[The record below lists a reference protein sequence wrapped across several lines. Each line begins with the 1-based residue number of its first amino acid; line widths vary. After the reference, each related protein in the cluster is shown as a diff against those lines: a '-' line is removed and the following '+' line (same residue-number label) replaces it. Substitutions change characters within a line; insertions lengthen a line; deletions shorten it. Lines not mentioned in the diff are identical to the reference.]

1 MLRSA
6 IVCGVLLIIAPVAVA
21 QDMPLTMF
29 LLDGESWKPSKSDI
43 AMPVRPVIAPA
54 VVPSPT
60 ASGLAPDGRTLYVG
74 SSEGRYVWAFRV
86 NAEGKAGLGD
96 RYARLWAAKGQEHQP
111 VTALTFD
118 SRNCLYA
125 ATPGGLQAFDPTGRL
140 CGVIAVPSK
149 KKLTGLMWTGPDL
162 DVLVAEFEKGE
173 ERFARK
179 MNARGI
185 K

>member
-1 MLRSA
+1 MKQSICAL
-6 IVCGVLLIIAPVAVA
+6 GVLLLAAPAAVA

-29 LLDGESWKPSKSDI
+29 LLDGEGWKTSSVVVAVGTAKLT
-43 AMPVRPVIAPA
+43 APA

-60 ASGLAPDGRTLYVG
+60 VSRLAPNGSILYVG

-86 NAEGKAGLGD
+86 DADGKPGLGD
-96 RYARLWAAKGQEHQP
+96 RYARLWTAKGQEHQP
-111 VTALTFD
+111 VTAMTFD

-125 ATPGGLQAFDPTGRL
+125 ATPGGLQTFDPTGRL
-140 CGVIAVPSK
+140 CGVIDVPSK
-149 KKLTGLMWTGPDL
+149 KKLTGLMWTGSEL
-162 DVLVAEFEKGE
+162 DVLVAEFEGG

-179 MNARGI
+179 MNVRGI